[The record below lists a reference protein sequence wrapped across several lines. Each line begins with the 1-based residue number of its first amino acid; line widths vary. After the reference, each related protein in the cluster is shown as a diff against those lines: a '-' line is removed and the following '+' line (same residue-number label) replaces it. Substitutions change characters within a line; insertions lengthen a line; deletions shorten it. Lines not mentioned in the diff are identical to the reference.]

1 MTLGR
6 QRGFCLYQLWTGF
19 QPLLGMVI
27 PETIWD
33 FIICFLALWL
43 DWKGVRRTSIRHGPG
58 TFLHLNVSM
67 LLMSVST
74 GRLYLCIWCDAWG
87 S

>member
-33 FIICFLALWL
+33 FIICFLPSGWTQNMMPFH
-43 DWKGVRRTSIRHGPG
+43 KVPFCRSMSIHGSFPI
-58 TFLHLNVSM
+58 L
-67 LLMSVST
+67 
-74 GRLYLCIWCDAWG
+74 
-87 S
+87 

>member
-33 FIICFLALWL
+33 LLSSLWL
-43 DWKGVRRTSIRHGPG
+43 DPEHDAFPQGS
-58 TFLHLNVSM
+58 LLQDNVYTWVLSNIITVE
-67 LLMSVST
+67 S
-74 GRLYLCIWCDAWG
+74 
-87 S
+87 